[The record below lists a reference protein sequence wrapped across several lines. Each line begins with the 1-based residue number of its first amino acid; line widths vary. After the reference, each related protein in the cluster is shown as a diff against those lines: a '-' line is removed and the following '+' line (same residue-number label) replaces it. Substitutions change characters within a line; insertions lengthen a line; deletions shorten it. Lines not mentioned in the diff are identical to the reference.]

1 MGGGGVTRYT
11 VILDAEQLELVGLAL
26 RYLRAEVEAD
36 AAALRPEH
44 RELVES
50 RAAET
55 LGALKTTRKPVR
67 TPKPRAA
74 VIAEPVFDTG
84 DAALDAFM
92 REHWSPSDVTAA
104 AKRRAAA
111 LPTATHLKPRAMTPG
126 QKKDL
131 ARFNEVAIREWKRRG
146 YEVIIDPKPAPSGV
160 SPSHEPYLDGRN
172 VRILPRAGS

>member
-1 MGGGGVTRYT
+1 MSRD
-11 VILDAEQLELVGLAL
+11 VILDALNDVEVDALATSQHAEQFASEFAEALAK
-26 RYLRAEVEAD
+26 RGYTIKRA
-36 AAALRPEH
+36 
-44 RELVES
+44 
-50 RAAET
+50 
-55 LGALKTTRKPVR
+55 
-67 TPKPRAA
+67 PKPRAA

-111 LPTATHLKPRAMTPG
+111 LPTATHLKPRAMTAG

-131 ARFNEVAIREWKRRG
+131 ARFNEVAIEAWKRRG
-146 YEVIIDPKPAPSGV
+146 YEVVIDPKPAPSGV